1 MSYSSTVPQF
11 RSDRDGIRRGITP
24 LAVGVLAASTA
35 LTFYGAHQIREAVVV
50 TAIIAA
56 TVVGVYGFL
65 LPRKLSHDSAGGTA
79 LTLSVLAA
87 LLIMPAFWSGLP
99 LVLGVAGL
107 VVGNAGRKAP
117 SGAGKCIAAV
127 VMGTLAAVG
136 YLAIYVSDGMNN
148 GAGFLFS

>member
-11 RSDRDGIRRGITP
+11 RADRDGIRRGITP
-24 LAVGVLAASTA
+24 LAVSVLAASTA

-50 TAIIAA
+50 TVIIAA

-99 LVLGVAGL
+99 LVLGAAGAAL
-107 VVGNAGRKAP
+107 GYAGRSAP
-117 SGAGKCIAAV
+117 SGSGKSVAAFV
-127 VMGTLAAVG
+127 IGLLASISYFAT
-136 YLAIYVSDGMNN
+136 YALEALN
-148 GAGFLFS
+148 L